1 MQRRCL
7 ISSTNGTTFRDRCRN
22 AIAGVQKD
30 LASVTKVTLNGVDY
44 TPTTLVALLQ
54 SGIDAFDAAA
64 TARAAWLEAV
74 QKQRALLT
82 LLLGVLVALKSYLTN
97 QYGSAA
103 VAMQADFGFASKKKV
118 VRTSESKTDAAKKAT
133 ATKAVTHP
141 KVTKQTTTVLTVV
154 SPASP
159 TATAMTTTNPTPA
172 ATPQAPATT
181 KS

>member
-1 MQRRCL
+1 M
-7 ISSTNGTTFRDRCRN
+7 
-22 AIAGVQKD
+22 
-30 LASVTKVTLNGVDY
+30 TLNGVDY
-44 TPTTLVALLQ
+44 TQAALVALLQ
-54 SGIDAFDAAA
+54 SAIDAFDAAA

-74 QKQRALLT
+74 QKQRGLYI
-82 LLLGVLVALKSYLTN
+82 LLLGVLVALKSYLAN

-103 VAMQADFGFASKKKV
+103 VAMQADFGFPSKKKV

-159 TATAMTTTNPTPA
+159 TATATTPTNPTPA
-172 ATPQAPATT
+172 VTPQAPATP